1 MGHREII
8 EVVADAIEIGGVVVT
23 VLGIVVALVLFAV
36 SLIRRRELMASYR
49 QLRHHIGRSVL
60 LGLELLVAG
69 DIIGTVAVP
78 PSFRSVGVL
87 AAVVVIRTFLS
98 FTLEV
103 ELTGHWPWQGT
114 PERRMAAAE
123 EDGPAS

>member
-8 EVVADAIEIGGVVVT
+8 EVVADAVEIGGVFVT
-23 VLGIVVALVLFAV
+23 VLGIVVALVVFMA
-36 SLIRRRELMASYR
+36 SLIRWRELMAAYR
-49 QLRHHIGRSVL
+49 QLRHHIARAVL

-69 DIIGTVAVP
+69 DILRTVAVP
-78 PSFRSVGVL
+78 PSFRTVGVL
-87 AAVVVIRTFLS
+87 AAIVAIRTFLS

-123 EDGPAS
+123 EEDPAS